1 MLHKGEINV
10 KQRAAWGD
18 RLNTSDPLAGSCLS
32 FGVPSRLASLHLHAL
47 SCSSVS
53 LSLSIQEA
61 SYNVFTSGLALC
73 ALRLARP
80 PGVVLQGSGWE
91 CWHSLHKAVFLSSP
105 FTLLPGSHSCSE
117 VYHMQP
123 KSLYPCRFWL
133 HSGFYLLE
141 HCVVF
146 IQVFFPAGL
155 GLSAR
160 QALVY
165 YPRHFELADRAYRSQ
180 ALQTPCC

>member
-10 KQRAAWGD
+10 KQRAAWGY

-32 FGVPSRLASLHLHAL
+32 FGIPSRLASLRLHTL

-73 ALRLARP
+73 GPALMLARP
-80 PGVVLQGSGWE
+80 PGVVLQESGWE
-91 CWHSLHKAVFLSSP
+91 YWHSLHKPVFLSSP
-105 FTLLPGSHSCSE
+105 FTNQSVLTLLPGSHSCSE

-123 KSLYPCRFWL
+123 KSLYPCRF
-133 HSGFYLLE
+133 
-141 HCVVF
+141 
-146 IQVFFPAGL
+146 
-155 GLSAR
+155 
-160 QALVY
+160 
-165 YPRHFELADRAYRSQ
+165 
-180 ALQTPCC
+180 